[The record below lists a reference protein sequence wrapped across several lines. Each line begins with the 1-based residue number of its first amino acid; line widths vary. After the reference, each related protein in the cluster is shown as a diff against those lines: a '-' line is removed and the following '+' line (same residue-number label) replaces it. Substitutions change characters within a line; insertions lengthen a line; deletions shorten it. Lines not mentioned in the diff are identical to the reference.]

1 MANDPFTSLQTPA
14 PTFSEQQ
21 AIAMLRDRY
30 GIEAALAPLASERDQ
45 NFLVTASDGSK
56 YVLKF
61 ANASE
66 SAAITDF
73 QIRGLLHV
81 ARAGT
86 DFQVPR
92 VIATNDGEL
101 MFEVES
107 DSGSAHRV
115 RLLSWLDGVPLR
127 HAHGAPDGRLPR
139 EARDCAAR
147 LRAPGE

>member
-1 MANDPFTSLQTPA
+1 MANDPFTALQTPA
-14 PTFSEQQ
+14 PDFSARQ
-21 AIAMLRDRY
+21 ASAVLREHYD
-30 GIEAALAPLASERDQ
+30 IDTSLEPLASERDQ
-45 NFLVTASDGSK
+45 NFLVSSREGEK
-56 YVLKF
+56 FVLKF
-61 ANASE
+61 ANAAE

-115 RLLSWLDGVPLR
+115 RLLSWL
-127 HAHGAPDGRLPR
+127 
-139 EARDCAAR
+139 
-147 LRAPGE
+147 

>member
-66 SAAITDF
+66 PAAITDF

-86 DFQVPR
+86 DFQV
-92 VIATNDGEL
+92 
-101 MFEVES
+101 
-107 DSGSAHRV
+107 
-115 RLLSWLDGVPLR
+115 LR
-127 HAHGAPDGRLPR
+127 
-139 EARDCAAR
+139 CAASSTRRVTIRCCGTFETPRASR
-147 LRAPGE
+147 LCCPTSTTRNFANSVNNA